1 MNLHLRV
8 ILPFN
13 TIKKITK
20 LYIAQGEKEYKF
32 GQIYFVM
39 YCTKI
44 FFWYWKLL
52 WQQSQKPRGCYIS
65 LRFVVILFS
74 FLQRKIFIF
83 FDLLIFW
90 NFYAIL
96 SYRTWRG
103 TCEKICKCP
112 YCLTSN
118 LFQIGILGLGVKKSL
133 LICFISSISEY
144 FLLF

>member
-1 MNLHLRV
+1 MFLPVNTNKKLRNFTSLEVEKNINL
-8 ILPFN
+8 PSN
-13 TIKKITK
+13 
-20 LYIAQGEKEYKF
+20 
-32 GQIYFVM
+32 YFVM

-90 NFYAIL
+90 KFYAIL
-96 SYRTWRG
+96 SCRTWRG
-103 TCEKICKCP
+103 TCENNCKCP
-112 YCLTSN
+112 ICLTLN
-118 LFQIGILGLGVKKSL
+118 LFQLGILGLGVKKSL
-133 LICFISSISEY
+133 LICFISSVLE
-144 FLLF
+144 